1 MNSSAVSGWT
11 KRAVGVSTIVVVLAA
26 LVQTA
31 PASAVPVQGCPEQEI
46 MPVADIRKGMVATG
60 LSVYEGRDP
69 EPFTAEV
76 LGVLEDGVAPGRD
89 MIIVELGGPIVDKA
103 GGIWF
108 GMSGSPVYVEGKLI
122 GAVAF
127 GVSFGPSKVGGL
139 TAAEDM
145 VKVLGYP
152 ESEPE
157 AGSQSTAASSGYSRQ
172 RVRLSPRMQR
182 NIARQSS
189 ATQGELEGGFRQLLT
204 PFSVS
209 GLSDPRIQRLREVV
223 RGERLPLFPYR
234 GGAAAAQGSTTQID
248 PNTEPLQPGDSF
260 AAALSYGDVTAAG
273 IGTTTMICNGK
284 ALAFGHPFFFE
295 GETFLGANHADA
307 ITIISDPIFGPYK
320 MANVKELVGVVDQDR
335 LAAIR
340 GDLGEGPILIP
351 ITSTVVAQN
360 TNQTRDGRT
369 EAVESEVVPF
379 LTLNHLI
386 GNVDTVFDQIS
397 GGSASLSWTINGVGE
412 TTGPFT
418 LTRNN
423 LYASEFDISFESG
436 FEVLGNLFT
445 LFGNDF
451 EEVTFTGVDVDTTVK
466 DDVELYRIHDVLVSL
481 NGGDFL
487 ERRRLRA
494 RPGDRIGMRVVLLDF
509 EETEERL
516 VDLEVRIPSKTR
528 GEAVIEITGGAAGGP
543 GEECFF
549 FGENCESNEEVD
561 SLAALV
567 TALENAPHN
576 NDLLARLRSGRKSKV
591 TAQDAYVLEQVV
603 TGFKRVRIRM
613 IREGRGGGGGGSV
626 TSEPKP
632 GQID

>member
-1 MNSSAVSGWT
+1 
-11 KRAVGVSTIVVVLAA
+11 VLAA
-26 LVQTA
+26 LLQTA

-46 MPVADIRKGMVATG
+46 MPVADVRRGMTGTG

-69 EPFTAEV
+69 EPFTAEI

-89 MIIVELGGPIVDKA
+89 MIVVELGGPIVEKA

-108 GMSGSPVYVEGKLI
+108 GMSGSPVYIDGKLV
-122 GAVAF
+122 GAVAWGLTF
-127 GVSFGPSKVGGL
+127 SESKVGGL

-157 AGSQSTAASSGYSRQ
+157 AGSQSTASSPGYSRQ
-172 RVRLSPRMQR
+172 RVRVSPRMQR
-182 NIARQSS
+182 SIARSSS
-189 ATQGELEGGFRQLLT
+189 ATPSQVQGGFRQLLT

-209 GLSDPRIQRLREVV
+209 GVAERRIDRLRQVV
-223 RGERLPLFPYR
+223 RDERLPLLPHR
-234 GGAAAAQGSTTQID
+234 GASAAAQGSTTQID
-248 PNTEPLQPGDSF
+248 PNTPPLEPGDSF

-273 IGTTTMICNGK
+273 IGTTTMVCNGK
-284 ALAFGHPFFFE
+284 ALAFGHPFAFE
-295 GETFLGANHADA
+295 GETFLGANHAET
-307 ITIISDPIFGPYK
+307 ITIVNEPVFSPYK
-320 MANVKELVGVVDQDR
+320 LANVKELVGVVDQDR

-340 GDLGEGPILIP
+340 ADLGEGPVLIP
-351 ITSTVVAQN
+351 VTSTVTARN
-360 TNQTRDGRT
+360 TNQTRDGET
-369 EAVESEVVPF
+369 KVVESEVLPF
-379 LTLNHLI
+379 IALNHLI

-397 GGSASLSWTINGVGE
+397 GGSASLAWTINGVGE
-412 TTGPFT
+412 ESGPFT

-423 LYASEFDISFESG
+423 LYASEFDIAFDSG
-436 FEVLGNLFT
+436 FELLGNLAT

-451 EEVTFTGVDVDTTVK
+451 EEVRFTGVDVDATLT
-466 DDVELYRIHDVLVSL
+466 DDIEMYRIHDVLVSK
-481 NGGDFL
+481 NGGDYL

-494 RPGDRIGMRVVLLDF
+494 APGDRIGMRVVLLNY
-509 EETEERL
+509 EEDEERL
-516 VDLEVRIPSKTR
+516 VDLAVRIPLKTR

-576 NDLLARLRSGRKSKV
+576 NELLARLRSGRKSKV
-591 TAQDAYVLEQVV
+591 TAQDSYVLEQVV
-603 TGFKRVRIRM
+603 SGFKRVRIRLA
-613 IREGRGGGGGGSV
+613 RGARSGGGSV
-626 TSEPKP
+626 VSEPKP

>member
-1 MNSSAVSGWT
+1 MA
-11 KRAVGVSTIVVVLAA
+11 TIVVVLGA
-26 LVQTA
+26 LLQTA
-31 PASAVPVQGCPEQEI
+31 PASAVPVQGCPEQEF
-46 MPVADIRKGMVATG
+46 MPVADVRKGMLGTG

-76 LGVLEDGVAPGRD
+76 LGVLEDGIAPGRD
-89 MIIVELGGPIVDKA
+89 MIVVELGGPMLDRA

-108 GMSGSPVYVEGKLI
+108 GMSGSPVYFDGKLL
-122 GAVAF
+122 GAVAWGLTF
-127 GVSFGPSKVGGL
+127 SQSRVGGL

-157 AGSQSTAASSGYSRQ
+157 AGSQSTASSPGYSRQ
-172 RVRLSPRMQR
+172 RVQVSPRMQR
-182 NIARQSS
+182 SIARRSS
-189 ATQGELEGGFRQLLT
+189 ATQRQVEGGFRQLLT

-209 GLSDPRIQRLREVV
+209 GLSDTRIDRLRDVV
-223 RGERLPLFPYR
+223 RDERLPLLPHR
-234 GGAAAAQGSTTQID
+234 GAAASSQGSTPQIA

-273 IGTTTMICNGK
+273 IGTATMVCNGK
-284 ALAFGHPFFFE
+284 ALAFGHPFAFE
-295 GETFLGANHADA
+295 GETFLGANHAEA
-307 ITIISDPIFGPYK
+307 ITIINEPVFGPYK
-320 MANVKELVGVVDQDR
+320 LANVRELVGVVDQDR

-340 GDLGEGPILIP
+340 ADLGEGPVLIP
-351 ITSTVVAQN
+351 VTSTVVAQN
-360 TNQTRDGRT
+360 TNLTRDGET
-369 EAVESEVVPF
+369 KVVESEVVPF

-386 GNVDTVFDQIS
+386 GNIDTVFDQIS
-397 GGSASLSWTINGVGE
+397 GGSASLSWTIEGVGE
-412 TTGPFT
+412 STGPFT
-418 LTRNN
+418 LSRNN
-423 LYASEFDISFESG
+423 LYASEFDISFEAG
-436 FEVLGNLFT
+436 FELLGNLFT
-445 LFGNDF
+445 LFGNEF
-451 EEVTFTGVDVDTTVK
+451 EEVTFTGVDVDATVK
-466 DDVELYRIHDVLVSL
+466 DDIELYRIHDVLVSL

-494 RPGDRIGMRVVLLDF
+494 RPGDRIGMRVVLLNF
-509 EETEERL
+509 EEDEERL
-516 VDLEVRIPSKTR
+516 VDLEVQIPSKTR
-528 GEAVIEITGGAAGGP
+528 GEAVIEITGGSAGGP

-576 NDLLARLRSGRKSKV
+576 NELLARLRSGRRSKV

-603 TGFKRVRIRM
+603 TGFKRVRIRL
-613 IREGRGGGGGGSV
+613 IRDGRRRGGGSGSV